1 MASRIQTFILEAA
14 LLLLVAAQINSAGVH
29 GKASLK
35 DKSSIHKDVT
45 LRAKNG
51 RSRRMKLL
59 GTIPCRGQT
68 RNSMSWSPDGGTLS
82 TSAGQS
88 VSVWQ
93 LPGLHSN
100 EHNRS
105 RNVKAETTKVGIRG
119 TGNRQIESCLI
130 VAA

>member
-68 RNSMSWSPDGGTLS
+68 NSSMSWSPDGRTLATS
-82 TSAGQS
+82 TGQN
-88 VSVWQ
+88 VSIWR
-93 LPGLHSN
+93 LHGLHSD
-100 EHNRS
+100 EHNTSRRS
-105 RNVKAETTKVGIRG
+105 RPSKAETTKV
-119 TGNRQIESCLI
+119 RQEIETLNH
-130 VAA
+130 V